1 MSTPIRIAHFSD
13 THLGYR
19 SGTRVDPVSGR
30 NQRTVDVDLA
40 FTRTIDDILTQNVD
54 AVIHSGDVFH
64 HSRPTWQSLRHF
76 IRQMRRF
83 EDAGIPV
90 LVIAGNHDTPRI
102 RTGGSAYSVLELA
115 LPRITFACDY
125 IDVMFDD
132 PFPNLDICVQA
143 IPHGALTNPDP
154 PLSMSPTDGKHNVMV
169 IHGVAPGVLPD
180 GLQAEPGEQ
189 DIPSHLLESVG
200 YNYVALGH
208 IHQEQQVTSTAWY
221 SGSTERFGW
230 GDETAK
236 PGYSIVE
243 FTDPTEPATVA
254 RREIETRPMIRLKPV
269 YGNSRTG
276 QDISTNIL
284 ETLETLASPQ
294 AMTRVDLREVDRP
307 TRREVHNL
315 LRREAVRY
323 VWSCDIAPERTAFI
337 PEGDAP
343 VADESALDLH
353 ALFSEFVAARR
364 PNYVNQD
371 FAAQLLDR
379 GGRALTQALLDGE
392 TPTPEEDQ
400 LS

>member
-1 MSTPIRIAHFSD
+1 MSNPIRIAHFSD

-19 SGTRVDPVSGR
+19 SGAQTEPVSGR

-40 FTRTIDDILTQNVD
+40 FTHVIDDILAQNVD
-54 AVIHSGDVFH
+54 AVIHGGDVFH
-64 HSRPTWQSLRHF
+64 HARPTWQSLRHF

-83 EDAGIPV
+83 EDAGLPV
-90 LVIAGNHDTPRI
+90 LVIGGNHDTPRI

-115 LPRITFACDY
+115 LPGITFACDY
-125 IDVMFDD
+125 EDVMFDN
-132 PFPNLDICVQA
+132 PFPSLDVCVQA

-154 PLSMSPTDGKHNVMV
+154 PLSMPPTDGKHNIMV
-169 IHGVAPGVLPD
+169 IHGVAPGVLPE

-189 DIPSHLLESVG
+189 DIPAHLLESAG
-200 YNYVALGH
+200 YNYIALGH
-208 IHQEQQVTSTAWY
+208 IHQAQQVTSTAWY

-243 FTDPTEPATVA
+243 FTDPAQPATVT
-254 RREIETRPMIRLKPV
+254 RRDIDTRPMIRLKPV
-269 YGNSRTG
+269 YGNNRAG
-276 QDISTNIL
+276 QDIAHSIL
-284 ETLETLASPQ
+284 EMLESLGSPE

-307 TRREVHNL
+307 TRREVHNI
-315 LRREAVRY
+315 LRREAARF
-323 VWSCDIAPERTAFI
+323 VWTCDLAPERAAFV

-343 VADESALDLH
+343 APDDSALDLH
-353 ALFSEFVAARR
+353 ALFSEFVAMRQPTYAS
-364 PNYVNQD
+364 QD
-371 FAAQLLDR
+371 FADQFLDR

-392 TPTPEEDQ
+392 APTPEDDL